1 MCIRDRSSTG
11 TLNSAEF
18 NVGLGYG
25 VFNSLTK
32 GDGNMAT
39 GYNALNSLTEG
50 GGNVAIGRQVLS
62 KLTTGSKNVGIGR
75 QAGIQIVGAS
85 VGGNSLTTGIQNT
98 YIGAETVPSANDVSN
113 ETVIG
118 YGTTGSGT
126 NSVTIGNS
134 SVTLVAVPGNLTGT
148 STNTSSNTGTISC
161 FDASLNDVTSSDLT
175 SNAYTLV
182 ASDNGKVIT
191 IDNSTTDATVNIP
204 TGLGNGF
211 NCLIV
216 QKGNHQTTISHA
228 SGSDNIVNRSGE
240 TKTNARYAVISI
252 INIGSEL
259 YIVSGD
265 TGS

>member
-1 MCIRDRSSTG
+1 M
-11 TLNSAEF
+11 A
-18 NVGLGYG
+18 VG
-25 VFNSLTK
+25 F
-32 GDGNMAT
+32 
-39 GYNALNSLTEG
+39 NALNNLESG
-50 GGNVAIGRQVLS
+50 GGNVALGRQVLT

-75 QAGIQIVGAS
+75 QAGIQIVNGS
-85 VGGNSLTTGIQNT
+85 IGGTSLTSGSQNT
-98 YIGAETVPSANDVSN
+98 YIGAETVSSATNVSN

-118 YGTTGSGT
+118 YGATGSGT

-148 STNTSSNTGTISC
+148 SSNTSSNTGAISG
-161 FDASLNDVTSSDLT
+161 FDASLNDITSSVLIN
-175 SNAYTLV
+175 NAYTLV

-191 IDNSTTDATVNIP
+191 IDNGTTNATINIP
-204 TGLGNGF
+204 TGLGDGF

-240 TKTNARYAVISI
+240 TKTNARYSVISI

-259 YIVSGD
+259 YIISGD